1 MINNEY
7 GKTRLYTENIQDMYY
22 GTKESKRGYIGGLVK
37 LIPWIN
43 TEFNIL
49 CSNPQE
55 TDESKLNLLTWEDIT
70 RICGYKDVKN
80 FKKNILDL
88 KIKGYDAVKCLIH
101 GRGMA
106 IYINPKFCYSSDNIA
121 SLYSLYALFNMEP
134 NK

>member
-1 MINNEY
+1 MNNEY
-7 GKTRLYTENIQDMYY
+7 GKTRLFTENIQDMYHS
-22 GTKESKRGYIGGLVK
+22 TKESKRCYIGSLVQ

-43 TEFNIL
+43 TEYNIL

-55 TDESKLNLLTWEDIT
+55 TEECKLNLLTWEDAA

-88 KIKGYDAVKCLIH
+88 KIKGYDVVKCLIH

-106 IYINPKFCYSSDNIA
+106 IYINPKLCYGSDNVVN
-121 SLYSLYALFNMEP
+121 LFSLYALFDMEL
-134 NK
+134 NKN

>member
-22 GTKESKRGYIGGLVK
+22 NTSESKRGYIGCLIK

-43 TEFNIL
+43 TKYNIL

-55 TDESKLNLLTWEDIT
+55 TDESKLNLLTWEDVA
-70 RICGYKDVKN
+70 RLCEYKDVNN
-80 FKKNILDL
+80 FKKNILSL
-88 KIKGYDAVKCLIH
+88 KIKGYNAAKCLIH

-106 IYINPKFCYSSDNIA
+106 IYINPKVCYGGDDIVNLLA
-121 SLYSLYALFNMEP
+121 LYALFNMEP
-134 NK
+134 KN